1 MIQAAKVDAT
11 LELNGLPQAD
21 VKVILTSVEEGA
33 SQSLISDENGN
44 VVALVPGEGP
54 DDKEMLRNARR
65 ITHAPEMSENYYA
78 AHGLNIK

>member
-1 MIQAAKVDAT
+1 MYW
-11 LELNGLPQAD
+11 
-21 VKVILTSVEEGA
+21 VIDEVPVHTDLHPYNLV
-33 SQSLISDENGN
+33 ISDENGN